1 MYKVLRAPGGRI
13 VYTIAPVNDPHQV
26 KHVYRSL
33 LKSEVDRVIDRPSS
47 EPPQEIEPPPVDE
60 SLLSGEWFVL
70 FP

>member
-1 MYKVLRAPGGRI
+1 MHKVLRAPEVGGL

-47 EPPQEIEPPPVDE
+47 EPPQEIEPPRVFAR
-60 SLLSGEWFVL
+60 W
-70 FP
+70 